1 MSRLI
6 FAMLL
11 VPLAIPVTVLAQD
24 ETAPV
29 ETVKSK
35 IPQTLD
41 PPTPQ
46 PRLWSICELFEDLA
60 SHAGTVVAVRG
71 LLYQGGEIFALG
83 DRCQS
88 KFVTQYQAFPGL
100 PGVTPDL
107 TAEYVWPTAIWLTH
121 STNRSEGEAPVTF
134 STDTDSV
141 DRTIEYIVKQRR
153 TEFKNAKS
161 NPDALVTVIGMLR
174 AHSPYIGPLP
184 NGSMHGGG
192 YGHLSAYPAELVIL
206 RMSDPVV
213 EVRKPENKQ
222 E

>member
-1 MSRLI
+1 MPEQVR
-6 FAMLL
+6 
-11 VPLAIPVTVLAQD
+11 D
-24 ETAPV
+24 
-29 ETVKSK
+29 
-35 IPQTLD
+35 
-41 PPTPQ
+41 
-46 PRLWSICELFEDLA
+46 SI
-60 SHAGTVVAVRG
+60 
-71 LLYQGGEIFALG
+71 
-83 DRCQS
+83 
-88 KFVTQYQAFPGL
+88 PGL
-100 PGVTPDL
+100 SRVARGTPDL
-107 TAEYVWPTAIWLTH
+107 TGEYVWPTAIWLTH